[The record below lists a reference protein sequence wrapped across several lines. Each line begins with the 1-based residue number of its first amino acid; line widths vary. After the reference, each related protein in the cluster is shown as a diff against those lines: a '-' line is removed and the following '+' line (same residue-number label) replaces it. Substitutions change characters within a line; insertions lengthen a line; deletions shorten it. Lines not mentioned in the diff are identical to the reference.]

1 MLIDNNGHKLRK
13 TGGKMVGP
21 TYETEK
27 TCVICSKSF
36 PVIKV
41 RSRLTLTYQDSDF
54 CTHYKE
60 VNPNY
65 YSIWVCPHCGY
76 AGYDAYFEEL
86 PQAGRDKIA
95 KFLASREVNV
105 DFGGTRTCADAI
117 ATFKLAL
124 FFASRV
130 KYPDSRIATM
140 CLRLGWLYREA
151 EQQDDEVVALDKAR
165 QYYEQALLKERTPIG
180 SMSLITIEYL
190 IGELYRLTG
199 KFDEALSY
207 LGKVVGDR
215 QAKLEPRILDLARE
229 AWYKTREQ
237 KKQLKESAVEGK
249 AAAKSK

>member
-1 MLIDNNGHKLRK
+1 
-13 TGGKMVGP
+13 MVGP

-27 TCVICSKSF
+27 TCVICSNSF
-36 PVIKV
+36 SVTKV
-41 RSRLTLTYQDSDF
+41 RSRLTLTHQDSDF

-86 PQAGRDKIA
+86 PQSGRDKVA
-95 KFLASREVNV
+95 KFLTSREVNV

-124 FFASRV
+124 FFASLV
-130 KYPDSRIATM
+130 HVQDSRIATM

-151 EQQDDEVVALDKAR
+151 EQQDEEKAALDKAR

-180 SMSLITIEYL
+180 GMSLITMEYL
-190 IGELYRLTG
+190 IGELYRITG
-199 KFDEALSY
+199 KLDEALSY

-215 QAKLEPRILDLARE
+215 QAKLEPRVLDLARE
-229 AWYKTREQ
+229 AWHKARDQ
-237 KKQLKESAVEGK
+237 KKLLKENAVGGR
-249 AAAKSK
+249 ADAQY

>member
-1 MLIDNNGHKLRK
+1 
-13 TGGKMVGP
+13 MVGP

-27 TCVICSKSF
+27 TCVICSNPFS
-36 PVIKV
+36 VIKV
-41 RSRLTLTYQDSDF
+41 RSRLTLTHQDSDF

-60 VNPNY
+60 INPNY

-76 AGYDAYFEEL
+76 AGYDAYFEQL
-86 PQAGRDKIA
+86 PQAGRDKIK

-105 DFGGTRTCADAI
+105 QFGGPRTRDDAI

-124 FFASRV
+124 FFASLV
-130 KYPDSRIATM
+130 HYQDSRIATM

-151 EQQDDEVVALDKAR
+151 EQHDEEMVALDKAR

-180 SMSLITIEYL
+180 NMSSITIEYL
-190 IGELYRLTG
+190 IGELYRITG

-215 QAKLEPRILDLARE
+215 QAKLEPRILELARD
-229 AWYKTREQ
+229 AWHKAREQ

-249 AAAKSK
+249 ADAQS